1 MACRLRRAVPGQVL
15 NLEPSRSEVWKL
27 AGMLQEDEEWADDFV
42 VEPGGVEAL
51 SDLLGRLEQKT
62 IKEPEDFE
70 MMRLVLI
77 IHTHAASIICE
88 CFARPRTFYRPL
100 SIRVRAVARC
110 CTASGC

>member
-62 IKEPEDFE
+62 IKELDDFE
-70 MMRLVLI
+70 MMGQVLVI
-77 IHTHAASIICE
+77 DTASIIGG
-88 CFARPRTFYRPL
+88 CFARLARFIAHSHSRPR
-100 SIRVRAVARC
+100 RVIRC
-110 CTASGC
+110 CAACGC

>member
-42 VEPGGVEAL
+42 ELGGVEAL

-62 IKEPEDFE
+62 IKKPEDFE
-70 MMRLVLI
+70 MMGQVW
-77 IHTHAASIICE
+77 
-88 CFARPRTFYRPL
+88 
-100 SIRVRAVARC
+100 SIRSCDTYHRRVLRTAR
-110 CTASGC
+110 TLYRKLKFALAP

>member
-1 MACRLRRAVPGQVL
+1 ML
-15 NLEPSRSEVWKL
+15 NLEPSRDNLEELSV
-27 AGMLQEDEEWADDFV
+27 MLQQDEEWADDFL
-42 VEPGGVEAL
+42 VELGGVEAL

>member
-42 VEPGGVEAL
+42 VEPGSVEAL

-62 IKEPEDFE
+62 IKELDDFE
-70 MMRLVLI
+70 MMGQVLV
-77 IHTHAASIICE
+77 IHTASIIGE
-88 CFARPRTFYRPL
+88 CFARPRTLFAHSQSRA
-100 SIRVRAVARC
+100 RAV
-110 CTASGC
+110 